1 MSFQWD
7 LLQISFFFIM
17 SREISLRKKG
27 NARRRYLSSKP
38 QMLLHFIYIEE
49 ESPTRLLPNQKLNN
63 GKTSG
68 IGYNPELNLRIEA
81 SS

>member
-1 MSFQWD
+1 MSIQWD

-38 QMLLHFIYIEE
+38 QM
-49 ESPTRLLPNQKLNN
+49 PNQELNN